1 LRLLGPDWQ
10 VDGPVQ
16 GDGST
21 SFGAWL
27 PPVAGRADAATLTGR
42 RTDGSSTTVLTVAVT
57 VATSGPAARGD
68 RFSLTY
74 DANGNLLTRTR
85 GPIPGVGS
93 GPGSTTE
100 TVAYQWDAMNNLV
113 KITYPDGGWTEVRR
127 DLAGRPQRFVEYDSG
142 GVMMGSPRNFLWDGA
157 RPAAGTVVQ
166 RRIGHGAIVQAIP
179 WGRTVW
185 VDTSKAENDTW
196 GQQSC
201 CQDASCRVRTISRI
215 RHTDGSNKQA
225 PFCRGV

>member
-1 LRLLGPDWQ
+1 MREIPR
-10 VDGPVQ
+10 P
-16 GDGST
+16 
-21 SFGAWL
+21 FGAWL

-142 GVMMGSPRNFLWDGA
+142 GGVMGPPRNFLWDGA
-157 RPAAGTVVQ
+157 RPAAEYSLTLEDGPDFTEPI
-166 RRIGHGAIVQAIP
+166 RRFFPGGELVFDPNYWTYSAYFYIRDHLG
-179 WGRTVW
+179 
-185 VDTSKAENDTW
+185 S
-196 GQQSC
+196 
-201 CQDASCRVRTISRI
+201 VRAV
-215 RHTDGSNKQA
+215 TDEDG
-225 PFCRGV
+225 